1 MRKNNSMTNSARGIN
16 RLIKAFGYSMKGL
29 GAGWRH
35 EEAFRQEVMLTV
47 VMLPCA
53 FWIGR
58 DPLDYAILIGA
69 LLIVLITELVN
80 SGIEALTDR
89 IGEERHELSGRAKD
103 LASAAVFL
111 SLVLV
116 VVVWACVAYAR
127 FA

>member
-1 MRKNNSMTNSARGIN
+1 
-16 RLIKAFGYSMKGL
+16 MKGL